1 MTADIVGLY
10 PNIPQEAGLKSL
22 KKPLNRR
29 REKKITT
36 KDLVKMA
43 EFVLKNNCLEF
54 DKSVPQQV
62 LGTAIG
68 TKFAPPYV
76 GIFIDRL

>member
-36 KDLVKMA
+36 KDLVKIA

>member
-1 MTADIVGLY
+1 MTADVVGLY
-10 PNIPQEAGLKSL
+10 PDIPQEAGLKWL
-22 KKPLNRR
+22 MEPLNRK
-29 REKKITT
+29 REKKISTT
-36 KDLVKMA
+36 DLVKMA